1 MKTLKSFE
9 QFISEEDFFQGG
21 LANGMSAEDL
31 ADKHGLSV
39 EEIKAALEKGQRV
52 EMEHT
57 DDADKAFEIA
67 KDHIFEDPKYYDK
80 LAKIED
86 EPANEAV
93 TVYNDRYVR
102 AHGKAPRGKGL
113 WAFSY
118 DKRGEDSF
126 WAPNSMSYS
135 DAVKWA
141 QQKAK
146 EDGKGLVFL
155 MEDLNEAGD
164 HEVGMAQ
171 GQLKSICDSATEL
184 MQKIGNTEKDIPGW
198 IQDHISQS
206 YNYIKQANDNYHEL
220 SESFQTQTDEP
231 LANLALSLFAIR
243 DQAHMFHW
251 QTKAY
256 SRHMAFGE
264 FYDSFIDKVD
274 ELMENIM
281 GKMSSPTLSQ
291 GTITISGYSD
301 STVADFIQAAKK
313 VFEVQMPQVV
323 PSEGNGEIYNIAEEL
338 VAQINK
344 LSYLLTLE

>member
-1 MKTLKSFE
+1 MRTLKSFE
-9 QFISEEDFFQGG
+9 QFVSEGDFFKGG
-21 LANGMSAEDL
+21 LANGMTAKDL
-31 ADKHGLSV
+31 ADKHGLPV
-39 EEIKAALEKGQRV
+39 EEIEAALEKGQKV

-57 DDADKAFEIA
+57 DDAAKAQEIA

-80 LAKIED
+80 LAKIEG
-86 EPANEAV
+86 EPTNEAAS
-93 TVYNDRYVR
+93 VYTDRYVR

-118 DKRGEDSF
+118 DKRGEESF
-126 WAPNSMSYS
+126 LIPNAMAYS

-141 QQKAK
+141 QNKAK
-146 EDGKGLVFL
+146 EDGKKIVFV
-155 MEDLNEAGD
+155 MEDLNEAD

-171 GQLKSICDSATEL
+171 GQLKSICDSANEL
-184 MQKIGNTEKDIPGW
+184 MQKIGTTEKDIPGW

-256 SRHMAFGE
+256 AEHVAFGE
-264 FYDSFIDKVD
+264 FYDAFIGKVD

-281 GKMSSPTLSQ
+281 GKMSSPSLGQ

-301 STVADFIQAAKK
+301 QTVADFIQAAKK
-313 VFEVQMPQVV
+313 VFEMQMPEVV
-323 PSEGNGEIYNIAEEL
+323 PSEGNGEIYNIVEEL
-338 VAQINK
+338 IAQINK
-344 LSYLLTLE
+344 LSYLLTLK